1 MAELTRDND
10 RSADRPI
17 DLPIQPPPRD
27 ARAAR
32 GALGLGL
39 PPLVFLLHFSL
50 LYGANALV
58 CRFGLSA
65 RELAGLPL
73 MTALAAIV
81 TLAAI
86 VLLLSVA
93 HGARNRGTE
102 GKVSLEYDQP
112 ARHDF
117 VVKIRV
123 MLSWL
128 AVVALVFVTLP
139 VVLARTCS

>member
-1 MAELTRDND
+1 MDPP
-10 RSADRPI
+10 ADPPI
-17 DLPIQPPPRD
+17 DPPARD
-27 ARAAR
+27 PHAAR
-32 GALGLGL
+32 SALGLCL

-50 LYGANALV
+50 LYGANALL
-58 CRFGLSA
+58 CRFGLST

-73 MTALAAIV
+73 MTAIAAIA

-86 VLLLSVA
+86 ALLLAVA

-102 GKVSLEYDQP
+102 GQVSLEYDQP

-117 VVKIRV
+117 VVKARV

-128 AVVALVFVTLP
+128 TVAALLFVTLT